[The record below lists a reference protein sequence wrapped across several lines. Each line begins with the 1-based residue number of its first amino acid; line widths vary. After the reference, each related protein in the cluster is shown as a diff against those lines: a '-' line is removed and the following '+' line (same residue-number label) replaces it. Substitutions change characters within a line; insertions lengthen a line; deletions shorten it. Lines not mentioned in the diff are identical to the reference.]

1 VVFFSEPAP
10 TVGYGTAESRT
21 RDQVRRAIGA
31 RGPVTARSVA
41 EELEL
46 TPAAVRRHFDALIA
60 DEAIV
65 EREAYTAARR
75 RRGRPARAYVLTD
88 RGQAQLDNSYE
99 DIATAALTYLA
110 ERAGDEAVS
119 DFADDQ
125 MATLS
130 ARLRP
135 RVEEGGEDLTA
146 RTEALATALSEEGFA
161 ASVRP
166 VAQGTGLAGLQLC
179 QGHCPVQHIASSFP
193 ALCDAE
199 TDVISDLLGVHVQ
212 RLATLAGGAHVCT
225 TFVPTAGQAS
235 APSGGPAMD
244 SSTTDTR
251 TTDTRTTSTTDE
263 RLSR

>member
-1 VVFFSEPAP
+1 VFFSDRAPA
-10 TVGYGTAESRT
+10 VGYGSAESRT
-21 RDQVRRAIGA
+21 RDQVRHAIGA
-31 RGPVTARSVA
+31 RGPVMALAVV
-41 EELEL
+41 EDLEL

-65 EREAYTAARR
+65 EREAHSGARR

-88 RGQAQLDNSYE
+88 RGQAQLDNTYE
-99 DIATAALTYLA
+99 DVATAALTYLA
-110 ERAGDEAVS
+110 ERAGPSAVH

-125 MATLS
+125 MQAL
-130 ARLRP
+130 ANRLRP
-135 RVEEGGEDLTA
+135 HVQDSGDDLRA
-146 RTEALATALSEEGFA
+146 RTEALAAALSEEGFA

-193 ALCDAE
+193 QLCDAE

-225 TFVPTAGQAS
+225 TFVPIGT
-235 APSGGPAMD
+235 PAMIPASD
-244 SSTTDTR
+244 APTTPDPI
-251 TTDTRTTSTTDE
+251 TDE

>member
-1 VVFFSEPAP
+1 MFFSEPAP
-10 TVGYGTAESRT
+10 AVGYGNAESRT
-21 RDQVRRAIGA
+21 RDQVHRAIGA
-31 RGPVTARSVA
+31 RGPVTARAVA
-41 EELEL
+41 EELDL

-65 EREAYTAARR
+65 EREVWTAARR

-110 ERAGDEAVS
+110 ERAGDGAVH
-119 DFADDQ
+119 DFAGDQ
-125 MATLS
+125 MATLAS
-130 ARLRP
+130 RIRP
-135 RVEEGGEDLTA
+135 QVDQGGDDLTA

-166 VAQGTGLAGLQLC
+166 VAEGTGLAGLQLC
-179 QGHCPVQHIASSFP
+179 QGHCPVQHIATSFP

-225 TFVPTAGQAS
+225 TFVPTGGQAAS
-235 APSGGPAMD
+235 QTAV
-244 SSTTDTR
+244 STASRTPDTR
-251 TTDTRTTSTTDE
+251 RPDTRNTSTTDE